1 MRSAPAARPSQP
13 RRSST
18 ARSHG
23 LAKFERGAERNVS
36 SLSSASSVARAGHTP
51 HTSRAGHTPQASRT
65 DGLQQLVEH
74 LPRAGPAAAGWL
86 ATAAAR
92 SALAR
97 AGGYAV
103 PAEPTMLRLNSRP
116 VLVAVRPSSI
126 PTACL
131 PHMPPLRVCKPPARA
146 ALLARSPRAARPLT
160 TSSLVVQYSMDMG
173 GMVSTAS
180 ASRSILLLVA
190 TFACGFLAGRGGD
203 VQQHPASSAR
213 RLAQVSRQYTVCRL
227 EAQSAGPLEALLG
240 LDKASASDAVAK
252 LARGLPTEADAF
264 TPLQR
269 RPGSKTVIQDAF
281 VRFQHMLF
289 QHSPPL
295 LPLHERGAR
304 GPRDRNVSNY
314 GGAAAPLG
322 ARPSSARPAASAR
335 RAAKGGASPQSR
347 SAAVA
352 ARSAASK
359 RRAAKASGFDHSPS
373 EVGGETWSAAGAK
386 GTPSVG
392 GPAREISW

>member
-1 MRSAPAARPSQP
+1 MWR
-13 RRSST
+13 
-18 ARSHG
+18 
-23 LAKFERGAERNVS
+23 
-36 SLSSASSVARAGHTP
+36 
-51 HTSRAGHTPQASRT
+51 TSRTALPTSRT
-65 DGLQQLVEH
+65 CTVE
-74 LPRAGPAAAGWL
+74 
-86 ATAAAR
+86 
-92 SALAR
+92 
-97 AGGYAV
+97 
-103 PAEPTMLRLNSRP
+103 EPTDAHAHAHVHAHVPRTKVSRSRARHARL
-116 VLVAVRPSSI
+116 
-126 PTACL
+126 
-131 PHMPPLRVCKPPARA
+131 
-146 ALLARSPRAARPLT
+146 RSPTLLET
-160 TSSLVVQYSMDMG
+160 LTSSFVIRYSMDIS

-180 ASRSILLLVA
+180 TGRSILLLVA
-190 TFACGFLAGRGGD
+190 TFACGFLAGRSGGD

-304 GPRDRNVSNY
+304 GTRDRNVSNY
-314 GGAAAPLG
+314 GAAAPLG

-347 SAAVA
+347 SAAVT

-359 RRAAKASGFDHSPS
+359 RRAAKASGFDHSPN